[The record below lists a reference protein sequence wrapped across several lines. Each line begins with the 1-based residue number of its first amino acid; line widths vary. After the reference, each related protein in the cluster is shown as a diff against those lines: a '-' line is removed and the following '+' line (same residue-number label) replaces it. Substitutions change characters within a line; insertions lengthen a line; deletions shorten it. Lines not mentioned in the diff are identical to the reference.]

1 MLWKR
6 DSRCEFSV
14 TPKPGAAWNF
24 LGTDLCGSWS
34 CSTYL
39 STLSRPDETTPSS
52 ESTSSSKGSH
62 ECSIRFTA
70 DTARVVK
77 MLLPTRKES
86 SATCR
91 QMVRCGFC
99 RSRTS
104 SLNEQQ
110 FFLEKGVQSQSLPL
124 PNFSFFRW
132 EANSNA
138 CCQTFYARASV
149 IDPGPRAAC
158 NIWTHGASCLSKCNR
173 SRSESS
179 LQLFSLF
186 PRLVRSVIDPGP
198 RAACNSISAEACQW
212 LSVIDPGPRAAC
224 NLGRMGDRCPKV

>member
-1 MLWKR
+1 MLWER

-34 CSTYL
+34 CLTCL
-39 STLSRPDETTPSS
+39 STLSRPGETTPSS
-52 ESTSSSKGSH
+52 ESISSSKGSH
-62 ECSIRFTA
+62 ECNIRFTA
-70 DTARVVK
+70 GTARAGK
-77 MLLPTRKES
+77 MLLPMRKES

-91 QMVRCGFC
+91 PMARCGCC
-99 RSRTS
+99 RSPTN

-110 FFLEKGVQSQSLPL
+110 FFLGKGVQPQSLPL

-138 CCQTFYARASV
+138 CCQTFYARDSV

-158 NIWTHGASCLSKCNR
+158 NVTEVVG
-173 SRSESS
+173 SS
-179 LQLFSLF
+179 IS
-186 PRLVRSVIDPGP
+186 SVIDPGP
-198 RAACNSISAEACQW
+198 RAACNTATW
-212 LSVIDPGPRAAC
+212 
-224 NLGRMGDRCPKV
+224 DRL

>member
-158 NIWTHGASCLSKCNR
+158 NVL
-173 SRSESS
+173 
-179 LQLFSLF
+179 
-186 PRLVRSVIDPGP
+186 RLGLPSNCSVIDPGP
-198 RAACNSISAEACQW
+198 RAACNMQSR
-212 LSVIDPGPRAAC
+212 RAAET
-224 NLGRMGDRCPKV
+224 KV